1 MKSPHVILQ
10 TLRLSEKGSREIEK
24 HNCYFFKVDPAA
36 NKLEIKRAVEEIFK
50 VHVAG
55 VNTMNCRGKKKRER
69 SMKYGR
75 TSSYKKA
82 MVTLR
87 KGEKI
92 EIA

>member
-1 MKSPHVILQ
+1 MKSPYTIIQ
-10 TLRLSEKGSREIEK
+10 TLSLSEKGSRELEK
-24 HNCYFFKVDPAA
+24 HNCYFLRVDRGA
-36 NKLEIKRAVEEIFK
+36 NKPEIKKAVETVFK
-50 VHVAG
+50 VHVVK

-69 SMKYGR
+69 TMKYGR

-82 MVTLR
+82 MVTLQ